1 MESEL
6 PGQPVTFAFDAPDRV
21 ANWRPLVNWLL
32 AVPHYIVLYAL
43 QILAEVIALISWFVI
58 LFTGRLPEQFA
69 NIQAMYL
76 RYEVRTYT
84 FAAFM
89 REEYPP
95 FGFAMAPR
103 DPGEDPRTRVD
114 FAPQLTERNRLTV
127 AFRIILVIPQV
138 IVLVLLLFAAA
149 IVVLIALFAV
159 LFTGR
164 WPEGMRNFVVDVYR
178 WYLRVQTYFLLLTD
192 EYPPFA
198 LTTPA

>member
-1 MESEL
+1 MEPAF
-6 PGQPVTFAFDAPDRV
+6 PGQPATLAFDPPDKI

-32 AVPHYIVLYAL
+32 ALPHYIVLYGL
-43 QILAEVIALISWFVI
+43 RILSEVIAFISWFAI

-69 NIQAMYL
+69 NIQAMYM

-84 FAAFM
+84 YAAFM

-114 FAPQLTERNRLTV
+114 FTPQLAERNRLTV
-127 AFRIILVIPQV
+127 AFRIILVIPHV
-138 IVLVLLLFAAA
+138 VVLFFLGIAAA
-149 IVVLIALFAV
+149 VVVLIALFAV
-159 LFTGR
+159 LFTGD
-164 WPEGMRNFVVDVYR
+164 WPEGMRTFVLDVLR
-178 WYLRVQTYFLLLTD
+178 WYLRVSNYFLLLTD

-198 LTTPA
+198 LTTPV